1 MRAPSPVTKGS
12 IKCFRIRFWLTGLNN
27 SEAGKL
33 VEKKMLGS
41 EKHLQDKCHAKEGP
55 WWWWLEDD
63 FSPIFYR
70 IREWLVLEKTLNPTQ
85 SQSLAVGTVPP
96 TSSVSP
102 GPHLTWPW
110 IPAGMGHPH
119 LLRAA
124 WSAKL
129 PQLPACISDD
139 ISVSLIFPR
148 EKQRTSRTKGI
159 SSSMPVIPLQ
169 TMERTRCLTS
179 VYCLRTNTWLHC
191 KGMLTWTVPMH
202 FHGNRA
208 AVVAISFKY
217 YF

>member
-1 MRAPSPVTKGS
+1 MCIHLLPLCYKHRVFCSSLLSLGKQHPQKLSIGVVRAPSPVTKGS

-96 TSSVSP
+96 TSSGSP

-110 IPAGMGHPH
+110 IPAGMGHPQ
-119 LLRAA
+119 LLWTAYA
-124 WSAKL
+124 
-129 PQLPACISDD
+129 
-139 ISVSLIFPR
+139 SVSPPS
-148 EKQRTSRTKGI
+148 Q
-159 SSSMPVIPLQ
+159 
-169 TMERTRCLTS
+169 
-179 VYCLRTNTWLHC
+179 
-191 KGMLTWTVPMH
+191 
-202 FHGNRA
+202 
-208 AVVAISFKY
+208 
-217 YF
+217 